1 MGIGARRIDESLVAA
16 AIAGDDAALGQ
27 VIDAWLPAVY
37 AWCGRL
43 GAGRID
49 PEEAA
54 HDVMMLLV
62 RKHHTVIPAQ
72 LGAWLFGACRRV
84 VANHRRRLWWRRWV
98 PGLSLDSW
106 PGVSATD
113 AALDEHDRSQTIAK
127 ALDEMSAEHR
137 EVLVLCYLEDRSVA
151 EAAALLGIPP
161 GTVKSR
167 LFHARAHFQRSFPEQ
182 G

>member
-84 VANHRRRLWWRRWV
+84 VANHRRRLWWRRRGKLV
-98 PGLSLDSW
+98 AVSFFLKLEYYG
-106 PGVSATD
+106 GVTFDNS
-113 AALDEHDRSQTIAK
+113 
-127 ALDEMSAEHR
+127 
-137 EVLVLCYLEDRSVA
+137 
-151 EAAALLGIPP
+151 P
-161 GTVKSR
+161 
-167 LFHARAHFQRSFPEQ
+167 
-182 G
+182 